1 MFPFHSITPFSVPLA
16 LLTSLLCHPPP
27 PLQFYTTSTF
37 SPLSPLPNLTL
48 LFHFFF
54 FKHSLSFP
62 SLLFSVIFSH
72 LTSALCPVT
81 TWTDFRG
88 YRSSRDLFILQYHLS
103 FILLFIAVLYP
114 SFCSVSHFVCL
125 DICRT
130 DIFASYNS
138 SHTHILRLSC

>member
-1 MFPFHSITPFSVPLA
+1 MCRLVFVPL
-16 LLTSLLCHPPP
+16 SLHYTLFSPPRSTNLAFMPPP
-27 PLQFYTTSTF
+27 TPPSILYYFNIFPSF
-37 SPLSPLPNLTL
+37 SSSNLTL

-54 FKHSLSFP
+54 FKPSLSFP
-62 SLLFSVIFSH
+62 SLVFSVIFSH

-81 TWTDFRG
+81 TWTDLRG
-88 YRSSRDLFILQYHLS
+88 YRSSRDLFLLQYHLS

-114 SFCSVSHFVCL
+114 SFCSVPHFVCL

-138 SHTHILRLSC
+138 